1 MLDEEFGMEL
11 HSYLKERKERIDREI
26 LKYLPPEPPYGKK
39 LYEAVKYSLTVGG
52 KRLRPILCM
61 AGCEVVGG
69 KLEDAIT
76 PACAI
81 EMIHTYSLVHDDL
94 PAMDNDTLRRGHPT
108 TWVKFGEATAILA
121 GDALLNR
128 AFEVLA
134 DWEFDCER
142 KVKVISEIASAAGM
156 VGMVLGQ
163 QCDLDAEGR
172 DDVSLEELL
181 FVHRHKTGRLITASV
196 VAGGITGGGIEEE
209 IEALRGYGDSIGL
222 AFQIIDDVL
231 DVVGSQEKLGKNV
244 GSDLEKGKTTFVKFF
259 GVEGAR
265 KRAQEEVEKA
275 VEFLKIFPK
284 KEREP
289 LEKIARFIVEREY

>member
-1 MLDEEFGMEL
+1 MEL
-11 HSYLKERKERIDREI
+11 NAYLKERKNLIDREL
-26 LKYLPPEPPYGKK
+26 LKYLPPPPPYGRK
-39 LYEAVKYSLTVGG
+39 LYDAVKYSLEVGG
-52 KRLRPILCM
+52 KRLRPILCL
-61 AGCEVVGG
+61 AGCEIVGG
-69 KLEDAIT
+69 KPEDALT

-81 EMIHTYSLVHDDL
+81 EMIHTYSLIHDDL

-134 DWEFDCER
+134 DWDFEPSL
-142 KVKVISEIASAAGM
+142 KVRVISEIAGASGM
-156 VGMVLGQ
+156 LGMVLGQ

-181 FVHRHKTGRLITASV
+181 FIHRHKTGRLITASV
-196 VAGGITGGGIEEE
+196 VSGGITGRGSQEEV
-209 IEALRGYGDSIGL
+209 EALRSYGDSIGL

-231 DVVGSQEKLGKNV
+231 DVVGEQQKLGKNV
-244 GSDLEKGKTTFVKFF
+244 GSDEEKGKSTFVKFF
-259 GVEGAR
+259 GVEGSL
-265 KRAQEEVEKA
+265 KRAREEVEKA
-275 VEFLKIFPK
+275 LEALSIFPE

-289 LEKIARFIVEREY
+289 LVQIARFIVEREY